1 MLTPNEL
8 EAIPMGIIEIFHNLQ
23 MEIAGDVVKRIAK
36 NREITSTAG
45 WQITRLY
52 ELGTSKQFIEKEI
65 KRTLGLSNAELDKI
79 YKNALAE
86 DYTRY
91 KPAYQKQGKPFIP
104 FKKNAPLQQL
114 ISGVKEQTKGTFKN
128 ITQSLGFSVR
138 NTNGTTSFLPIADY
152 YQRTLDKASFEILSG
167 TYDYNSVL
175 KRTVREMSN
184 SGLRTVEYASGHV
197 NRIDVAARRATM
209 TGFNQ
214 VVGKITE
221 ENAKELDTEYY
232 EVSYHAGARPE
243 HQKWQGKVYTMD
255 ELISI
260 CGYGDVDGLLGAGC
274 RHDFNLFFPGISKR
288 TYTDEELDEMNQKE
302 NTPTE
307 YDGKEYTGYEAT
319 QRQRDLESRMRI
331 QREEISLFEQ
341 GGADEKDIDAAK
353 AKYHALSAEYSK
365 FSKAMDL
372 PQQRE
377 RVNISPFGG
386 VDTNI
391 GSAII

>member
-8 EAIPMGIIEIFHNLQ
+8 EAIPMGIMEIFHNLQ
-23 MEIAGDVVKRIAK
+23 MKIAGDVVNRIAK
-36 NREITSTAG
+36 NREITSTAD

-52 ELGTSKQFIEKEI
+52 ELGTSKQFIDKEI

-86 DYTRY
+86 DYIRY
-91 KPAYQKQGKPFIP
+91 KPIYQKQGKPFIP

-184 SGLRTVEYASGHV
+184 SGLRSVEYASGHV

-214 VVGKITE
+214 VVGRITE
-221 ENAKELDTEYY
+221 ENAAELDAEYY
-232 EVSYHAGARPE
+232 EVSYHMGARPE
-243 HQKWQGKVYTMD
+243 HQEWQGKVYTMD
-255 ELISI
+255 ELITI
-260 CGYGDVDGLLGAGC
+260 CGYGDVDGLLGANC
-274 RHDFNLFFPGISKR
+274 RHDFNPFFPGISKR

-307 YDGKEYTGYEAT
+307 YEGKEYTGYEAT

-353 AKYHALSAEYSK
+353 TKYHALSAEYSK

-377 RVNISPFGG
+377 RVNISPFPG